1 MTNTQEMLNQIS
13 RHTPLNNEVKNILS
27 MVDRKLFIPSY
38 ASHLAY
44 TLDAVDM
51 GNGRWVHSVLTVA
64 KIVRYLEIKKSH
76 KILEIGCGSGY
87 QTAIL
92 SKMCQKI
99 YTVDCDFA
107 ILSKAQ
113 KHFKSL
119 NIKNVQSIL
128 ALRKRDWEPKETFD
142 CIVFSMSVE
151 EIPNI
156 YFTKLAENGI
166 IIVPL
171 EVRDNYQVLTKYH
184 KKNGVISIESIEQC
198 SFISMSDITK
208 KSSVKKWGNTMAYY
222 LKDKF
227 KAVTKGRKWLTN
239 TTTTRF

>member
-1 MTNTQEMLNQIS
+1 MTNVQEMINQITD
-13 RHTPLNNEVKNILS
+13 HIQLNNEMKNILS
-27 MVDRKLFIPSY
+27 FVDRRLFVPSY

-44 TLDAVDM
+44 TLDAIDM
-51 GNGRWVHSVLTVA
+51 GNGRWVHSALTVA
-64 KIVRYLEIKKSH
+64 KIVQCLEIKKSH

-99 YTVDCDFA
+99 YTIDCDFT
-107 ILSKAQ
+107 ILNKAQ

-142 CIVFSMSVE
+142 HIVFSMSVE
-151 EIPNI
+151 EVPNI
-156 YFTKLAENGI
+156 YFNKLAENGI
-166 IIVPL
+166 IIAPL
-171 EVRDNYQVLTKYH
+171 EIRDNYQVLTKYH

-198 SFISMSDITK
+198 SFISMSGIIE
-208 KSSVKKWGNTMAYY
+208 KSSVKKWGNNIVFY
-222 LKDKF
+222 LKDKI
-227 KAVTKGRKWLTN
+227 KAMIKGG
-239 TTTTRF
+239 